1 MIRSSAALRII
12 NKYQLPV
19 PQDKLIR
26 IDSSPS
32 PAHVGGEPENTID
45 FLVDEITPI

>member
-32 PAHVGGEPENTID
+32 PAHVGGPENTID
-45 FLVDEITPI
+45 FLVAEITPI